1 MQVDSETLVD
11 LEFFSCFGTIGPSVF
26 QYIDCFATDSGRDY
40 AKDLIKNGARSAAQV
55 AELQSITGYF
65 YHIQDKVEF
74 AIQNKMVKAFEEY
87 LNSNYTCVDLTTSF
101 NSYLQAFYNRHAYPE
116 KFVFLKSG
124 ITQTLLLISDV
135 SRYIAAVR
143 QQGGEPEAVR
153 RLFEEF
159 IRICS
164 AISFD
169 KLYEKFA
176 SPGFYDVFVTDY
188 LLRIQNR
195 ENLGRLGQLIAKI
208 DGHVAMA
215 AATRKNGFVFP
226 EIKGQ
231 NERKIEIRGLYHP
244 FLAKPVKN
252 DFSLTKGS
260 NLLFLTGPNMAGK
273 TTYMKSLGI
282 ALILAHIGMG
292 VPADAMQFS
301 VLDQLFLQL
310 TAHDDIRQGVSSF
323 YREILQI
330 RRIVEL
336 LQSGR
341 RLMVIID
348 EIFKGTNVTDALE
361 CSKTVINGLARFS
374 EQFFLISSHLY
385 ELQPHLMNN
394 ANIQFSCFAAK
405 PAADGLCFSYK
416 LQDGVSD
423 VRIGT
428 RILAEAGITAFF
440 ETSPGGRP

>member
-1 MQVDSETLVD
+1 M
-11 LEFFSCFGTIGPSVF
+11 F
-26 QYIDCFATDSGRDY
+26 QYIDCFVTDSGRDY
-40 AKDLIKNGARSAAQV
+40 VKDLIKNGARSAAQV

-65 YHIQDKVEF
+65 YKIQDSVEF
-74 AIQNKMVKAFEEY
+74 SIQGKMVQAFEEY
-87 LNSNYTCVDLTTSF
+87 LNSNYTPVDLTTSF

-124 ITQTLLLISDV
+124 ITQTLQLVSDV

-143 QQGGEPEAVR
+143 QQGEESEAVGL
-153 RLFEEF
+153 LFEEF
-159 IRICS
+159 IRICA
-164 AISFD
+164 AINFD
-169 KLYEKFA
+169 KIYEKFA
-176 SPGFYDVFVTDY
+176 SPGFHDVFVADY

-195 ENLGRLGQLIAKI
+195 ENLGRLGQIVAII

-215 AATRKNGFVFP
+215 AATRKNSFVFP
-226 EIKGQ
+226 EIIDQ
-231 NERKIEIRGLYHP
+231 DERKIEIHDLYHP

-252 DFSLTKGS
+252 DFSLKKGS

-282 ALILAHIGMG
+282 ALILAHVGMG
-292 VPADAMQFS
+292 VPAAAMQFS
-301 VLDQLFLQL
+301 VVDQLFLQL
-310 TAHDDIRQGVSSF
+310 TVHDDIRQGVSSF

-361 CSKTVINGLARFS
+361 CSKTVINGFARFS

-385 ELQPHLMNN
+385 ELQPHLAGS
-394 ANIQFSCFAAK
+394 ANVQFRCFAAK
-405 PAADGLCFSYK
+405 PAAGRLSFSYK

-428 RILAEAGITAFF
+428 RILAEAGITSFLNK
-440 ETSPGGRP
+440 E